1 MLNEQW
7 FEDAE
12 KLAESIPDPKVR
24 ADLLRQLVKIKE
36 TMESVQKEGTRII
49 NAANDLLGHPK
60 DGTKEGDLL
69 GTVEEVRDYD
79 LTKNHPL
86 PPSGE

>member
-1 MLNEQW
+1 
-7 FEDAE
+7 
-12 KLAESIPDPKVR
+12 
-24 ADLLRQLVKIKE
+24 
-36 TMESVQKEGTRII
+36 MESVQKEGTRII